1 MTNITPPGA
10 RAGAGARDPESSY
23 PGSMATPDFILALRE
38 KIGNDPLWL
47 SGVTAVVLR
56 EGQVLLV
63 RRADNGA
70 WTAVTGII
78 DPGEQPADAAVR
90 EVLEET
96 GTDAVPERLVLVHVT
111 GPVVYGNGDRA
122 QYLDLVFRFRWRS
135 GEPYPAD
142 GENTEARWFPLED
155 LPPLSDDMIARI
167 AAAVADEPATRYA
180 VSPQSAAHP

>member
-1 MTNITPPGA
+1 
-10 RAGAGARDPESSY
+10 
-23 PGSMATPDFILALRE
+23 MATPDFILALRE

-111 GPVVYGNGDRA
+111 GPVVHGNGDRA

-167 AAAVADEPATRYA
+167 AAAVADEPAARYA